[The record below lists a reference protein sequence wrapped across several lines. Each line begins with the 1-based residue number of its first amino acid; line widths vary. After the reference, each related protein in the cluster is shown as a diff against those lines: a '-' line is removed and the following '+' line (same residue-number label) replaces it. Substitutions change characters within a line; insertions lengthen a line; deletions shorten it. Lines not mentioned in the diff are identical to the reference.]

1 MMRSLKSTWEKRLIL
16 LKVDNIVTSYGPVK
30 ALKGVSLEVHRGE
43 IVSVIGA
50 NGAGKTTLL
59 KCISRILPLLQ
70 GHIYFSEEETS
81 HKSPR
86 SIVKLGIS
94 QVPEGRRVFP
104 TLSVKDNL
112 NLGAYLRFKKNEEN
126 EITHDI
132 ENLFKIFPILRER
145 QSQMAGS
152 LSGGE
157 QQMLAIGRALMSK
170 PKLLLLD
177 EPSMGLAPLIVME
190 IFNIIRNLNQ
200 ERMTILLVEQN
211 TRIALKISMR
221 AYVMETGNIVLT
233 GNTKDLVENEKV
245 KQAYLGE

>member
-245 KQAYLGE
+245 KQAYLVE